1 MSATVPLHAVLACE
15 LSPGHAAARLLLDR
29 EACAALADAIGEDLR
44 RLLPG
49 VEQARLLLAGSLL
62 DATEL
67 LRPGFPAHAALG
79 ELGLRL
85 PRHEGAL
92 VAIGAHE
99 GRMPASALQP
109 APDFDGAPMRYLP
122 LLIEA
127 EPEHVAALGTRL
139 EQVLAN
145 EGEAGTATAD
155 RIMRAFG
162 LRLEHAR
169 YFSLTDLMALTCV
182 QYEHAGFAAHWPL
195 IEAALLTPSRRED
208 AVSPRGAHW
217 SWTGAHVALETPR
230 AFVARTQPPAD
241 ERVHAYAAAVF
252 ELRQAAALF
261 HAHGLPLGPRDG
273 AQDTGFEA
281 AGLLEALPQAADTVD
296 APALHALAAPGLGV
310 VAVLLGDVAARQ
322 AHWLATPLDARGLP
336 ALLDALAARA
346 GALPSRSDAA
356 LAEVDA
362 AGCPWPAAV
371 ARH

>member
-15 LSPGHAAARLLLDR
+15 ISSGHAAERLVLDR
-29 EACAALADAIGEDLR
+29 EQGAWLADAIGEDLR

-49 VEQARLLLAGSLL
+49 IEQARLLLAGSLL
-62 DATEL
+62 DATEI

-85 PRHEGAL
+85 PRHQGAL

-99 GRMPASALQP
+99 GHMPATALQP
-109 APDFDGAPMRYLP
+109 EPAFDGAPMRYLP

-127 EPEHVAALGTRL
+127 EPEHAAALGRRL

-145 EGEAGTATAD
+145 EGEAGTGTAD
-155 RIMRAFG
+155 RVMREFH

-169 YFSLTDLMALTCV
+169 YLSLTDLMALTCV

-195 IEAALLTPSRRED
+195 IEAALLTPLRREE
-208 AVSPRGAHW
+208 AVSPRGAAW
-217 SWTGAHVALETPR
+217 TWTGTHVALEAPR
-230 AFVARTQPPAD
+230 AFVARTKPPAD
-241 ERVHAYAAAVF
+241 ERLHAYAAAVF

-261 HAHGLPLGPRDG
+261 RAHGLPLGARDD
-273 AQDTGFEA
+273 AQETHIASTG
-281 AGLLEALPQAADTVD
+281 LIEALPHAVD
-296 APALHALAAPGLGV
+296 AVSTPGLHALAAPGLGI
-310 VAVLLGDVAARQ
+310 VALQLGDAAARQ
-322 AHWLATPLDARGLP
+322 ARWLATPLDARGLP
-336 ALLDALAARA
+336 ALLDALAERI
-346 GALPSRSDAA
+346 GALPPREDAA

-362 AGCPWPAAV
+362 AGCPWPAPV